1 MVAYIFS
8 FIDRQVIALLV
19 EPIRADLQISDTQ
32 FSLLHGLAFA
42 IFYAI
47 MGIPIARLA
56 DTKSRPLIIAVG
68 VFFWSIAT
76 AACGLTRNFWQLFI
90 ARMGVG
96 VGEAALSP
104 AAYSMITDL
113 FPKSKLGLALGV
125 YSVGS
130 FLGAG
135 PGISNRWSG
144 D

>member
-1 MVAYIFS
+1 MSLHSENTSGGSLNYAWYTVFLCMVAYIFS

-68 VFFWSIAT
+68 VFS
-76 AACGLTRNFWQLFI
+76 
-90 ARMGVG
+90 GV
-96 VGEAALSP
+96 
-104 AAYSMITDL
+104 
-113 FPKSKLGLALGV
+113 
-125 YSVGS
+125 
-130 FLGAG
+130 
-135 PGISNRWSG
+135 
-144 D
+144 